1 MADETQEHHDPE
13 RSGQPPHDEGN
24 NETRQAAGRRRMIMT
39 GLLTPPAVMT
49 LNVRSARAQ
58 ASVHPSMAL
67 NYGKGKS
74 KTPGTR

>member
-49 LNVRSARAQ
+49 LNARRA
-58 ASVHPSMAL
+58 AAVSFHPSMDP
-67 NYGKGKS
+67 NYGRAAKAKGK
-74 KTPGTR
+74 GG